1 MPTKRTKKTSRKP
14 EAGVLSLAVQYAA
27 AGAKMPTRSQ
37 FRRWVRA
44 ALAAGRSA
52 TVTLRVTGAAEGKR
66 LNTEFRGQDHATNVL
81 SFVYDTPVSSRG
93 PKVLS
98 GDIVLCAPVVAREA
112 RVQGKPLAAHYAH
125 LTVHGMLHLQGYDH
139 QRDTDANRMERLE
152 TAILAGL
159 GYADP
164 YREA

>member
-14 EAGVLSLAVQYAA
+14 EGGPLSLAVQYAVA
-27 AGAKMPTRSQ
+27 AKDLPTRAQ
-37 FRRWVRA
+37 FRRWASTALERGSRA
-44 ALAAGRSA
+44 V
-52 TVTLRVTGAAEGKR
+52 VTLRIAGAAESKR

-81 SFVYDTPVSSRG
+81 SFAYDTAPSSRG
-93 PKVLS
+93 ATMLS

-152 TAILAGL
+152 TAILQRL
-159 GYADP
+159 GWPDP
-164 YREA
+164 YQR